1 MRTVDQMNTVILA
14 GGLGTRLRP
23 LTYTTPKPLLPI
35 MNEPMVVRL
44 IKTLPEDVDKVVL
57 AVNYMFDRLFQYFKE
72 HDMGRDVVVVEEK
85 KPLGTGGAIQ
95 NVEGHL
101 EETFLVFNGDVV
113 SSIDIQAIRDFH
125 NEKKGVGTIA
135 MWEVEDPTRFGIIGT
150 DESSRIFRF
159 LEKPTPEEIFS
170 NWINAGVYVLEPE
183 ILDLIEPQ
191 TKTSIEKEIFP
202 PLAAEGRLYGFK
214 FKGYWV
220 DAGTPEAYLKAH
232 SVLLDTKESKKRM
245 DPKIKGKIKQPV
257 LLGENCSLAKNS
269 EVGPYACLGDS
280 VEVLAGT
287 KISNSVVL
295 EGTEIGKK
303 NELKG
308 CIVGHGCKLEDDLH
322 LGKGIVIGDN
332 QVLKRGMKV
341 SDFSKIGGE

>member
-1 MRTVDQMNTVILA
+1 MKAVILA

-57 AVNYMFDRLFQYFKE
+57 AVNYMFDKLDQYFKE
-72 HDMGRDVVVVEEK
+72 HDMGREVVVVEEK
-85 KPLGTGGAIQ
+85 EPLGTGGAIQ

-113 SSIDIQAIRDFH
+113 SSIDIRAIIDFH
-125 NEKKGVGTIA
+125 YEKKGAGTIA

-150 DESSRIFRF
+150 EEDSRIFRF
-159 LEKPTPEEIFS
+159 LEKPTPEEVFS
-170 NWINAGVYVLEPE
+170 NWINAGVYVLEPDV
-183 ILDLIEPQ
+183 LDLIEPQ

-232 SVLLDTKESKKRM
+232 NVLLDERKSKKRK
-245 DPKIKGKIKQPV
+245 DSEVEGKINQPA
-257 LLGENCSLAKNS
+257 LIGENCTLAKNS
-269 EVGPYACLGDS
+269 EVGPYTCLGNN
-280 VEVLAGT
+280 VEVLAGA
-287 KISNSVVL
+287 KIRNSVVL
-295 EGTEIGKK
+295 DDVKIGKK
-303 NELKG
+303 NRLTD
-308 CIVGHGCKLEDDLH
+308 CIVGHGCKLEDELH

-332 QVLKRGMKV
+332 QVLKKGMNV
-341 SDFSKIGGE
+341 VDYSKIGGE